1 MKILIVGLG
10 YAGTRFL
17 KAFGNTGETISF
29 AYTGRNKTRTDI
41 PYYGTVREALAEF
54 GPEVVVVTVPDA
66 AHASVLTELAGFEG
80 FVVAEKPLT
89 TSRDDLMAVE
99 ASLAKISGFCLD
111 LVERY
116 SEATTFLR
124 GYIQQHGLELVRAH
138 FTWGKDRINDHRP
151 TSGVPSEVVHPL
163 DLVQWIA
170 GGGRDIELETVLGT
184 RSDFSVS
191 GPEVLDSVA
200 VAGRLGTGTVTGY
213 SSFVNITRK
222 REVDFV
228 LRSPAGELVYA
239 SAVYDTPVWD
249 ADRLRVWRRTS
260 EGDEVIHELDTGGR
274 PVPPG
279 AETVVK
285 LGRMAAD
292 VTEFVTSGRHP
303 HSPFPGLPD
312 ALRLQRLLNTME
324 REART
329 TGPVAYFPDG
339 RTVLQEADWERL
351 G

>member
-1 MKILIVGLG
+1 MKILIAGLG
-10 YAGTRFL
+10 YAGTRFH
-17 KAFGNTGETISF
+17 KAFTNTGEPVSF
-29 AYTGRNKTRTDI
+29 AYVGRTRTRTDI
-41 PYYGTVREALAEF
+41 PYYDAVDRAVAHF
-54 GPEVVVVTVPDA
+54 RPDVVVVTVPDA
-66 AHASVLTELAGFEG
+66 AHASVLTALAGFEG

-89 TSRDDLMAVE
+89 TSGDDLAKVE
-99 ASLAKISGFCLD
+99 ESLAKTSGFCLD

-116 SEATTFLR
+116 SETTVFLR
-124 GYIQQHGLELVRAH
+124 DHIRRQGLELVRAH

-151 TSGVPSEVVHPL
+151 TSGVPSEAIHPL

-170 GGGRDIELETVLGT
+170 GDGQGIALESVLGT

-191 GPEVLDSVA
+191 GPAVLDSVA
-200 VAGRLGTGTVTGY
+200 VAGRLRTGLVTGY

-222 REVDFV
+222 REIDFV
-228 LRSPAGELVYA
+228 LRSPEGDLVYA
-239 SAVYDTPVWD
+239 SAVYDTPAWD

-260 EGDEVIHELDTGGR
+260 HGDEVIHELDTGR
-274 PVPPG
+274 QPVPAG

-292 VTEFVTSGRHP
+292 VTRFVTTGRHP
-303 HSPFPGLPD
+303 ESPFPDLAS
-312 ALRLQRLLNTME
+312 ALGLQRLLNGME
-324 REART
+324 RDARVI
-329 TGPVAYFPDG
+329 GPAAYFPDG